1 MSDLKKIAEK
11 IKRADAILI
20 GASNG
25 LSITEGLHLFAD
37 DQAFRELFGDLKKKY
52 GLTCILHGMSAQWPA
67 EEEKWGFWSRLINHY
82 CGEYKESKVMSDLKA
97 IIGEKDYFVVT
108 SNGECHFE
116 MCGFDPEKIYEI
128 EGNWL
133 TMQCASGCHQKLYP
147 VLDLAEKMASEE
159 QDGKIPLELVPRCP
173 ECGGPMKIH
182 MIGPNFIQPT
192 AEKKR
197 LDTFLKKYQGK
208 NLVILE
214 LGIGWRNQLIKA
226 PLMRLTAQEPNAA
239 YITINLGE
247 VYITED
253 IKEKSF
259 GVNGYLD
266 ETLAALKKKAESF
279 VSAV

>member
-128 EGNWL
+128 EL
-133 TMQCASGCHQKLYP
+133 VDYAVCVRMSSEAVSCAGSCGEDGVRGAGRENPIRAGSSLPGVRRSHEDSYDRAQFYPADSGKGTSGYFPEEISREKPCDPGTGDRMEKPADQSSPYAVDGSRAERSLYNDQSRRS
-147 VLDLAEKMASEE
+147 VHY
-159 QDGKIPLELVPRCP
+159 GR
-173 ECGGPMKIH
+173 
-182 MIGPNFIQPT
+182 
-192 AEKKR
+192 
-197 LDTFLKKYQGK
+197 Y
-208 NLVILE
+208 
-214 LGIGWRNQLIKA
+214 
-226 PLMRLTAQEPNAA
+226 
-239 YITINLGE
+239 
-247 VYITED
+247 
-253 IKEKSF
+253 
-259 GVNGYLD
+259 
-266 ETLAALKKKAESF
+266 
-279 VSAV
+279 